1 MHEIE
6 RRLRDRA
13 AERRAVGWELSDAM
27 LPGDMEATA
36 DHIARLEAALRAIYA
51 AADGARDEQD
61 WGDRVSAAM
70 TDERRALVT
79 QP

>member
-1 MHEIE
+1 MAELTVAEWREVYRIGGKTVE
-6 RRLRDRA
+6 MRLCDRIA
-13 AERRAVGWELSDAM
+13 A
-27 LPGDMEATA
+27 
-36 DHIARLEAALRAIYA
+36 LEAALRAIYA